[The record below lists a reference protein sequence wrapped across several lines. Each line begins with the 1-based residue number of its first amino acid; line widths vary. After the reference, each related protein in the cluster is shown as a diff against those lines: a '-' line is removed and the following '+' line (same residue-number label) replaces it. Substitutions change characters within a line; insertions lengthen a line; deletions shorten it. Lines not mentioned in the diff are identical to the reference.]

1 MKWAHKFPAHFFG
14 LVKAR
19 VREKNVTSEV
29 ESCSWATRT
38 RGNLFPVVLIFHLAI
53 HAAVSPGFHL
63 CLLHFLAYDVYVKFY
78 VHPSGSYKQNC
89 KAQLAGEGSVGGPS
103 EERHLGIG
111 EEKRGSHP
119 GAQQR
124 QKRYATMT
132 AVDLFNHFI
141 GGVSK
146 FPKWR
151 KEADAIHHLRQSK
164 PLLIRSPGVQMNP
177 CTGLWDHRSLASGTQ
192 LKKQRPRNPRMKRS
206 RNWRMPRSSFQRQ
219 LRCLHFWLLMIF
231 RLWHGLFPTAFGKI
245 IRLIRW
251 LYHEE
256 IQAFPPSCQ
265 ASGKV
270 SEAEALR
277 DSASHTFSLACHTSI
292 FLIEQLE

>member
-1 MKWAHKFPAHFFG
+1 MKWAHEFATHFLG
-14 LVKAR
+14 IVKAR

-29 ESCSWATRT
+29 ESCSWATRS
-38 RGNLFPVVLIFHLAI
+38 RGNLATYFQSCWSFTLQSMQQFHL
-53 HAAVSPGFHL
+53 VFR
-63 CLLHFLAYDVYVKFY
+63 CVYYIFWPMMFTLNSMFILVTPLNKTAKPNLQVKE
-78 VHPSGSYKQNC
+78 VLVVQAK
-89 KAQLAGEGSVGGPS
+89 KDTS
-103 EERHLGIG
+103 ELVKKK
-111 EEKRGSHP
+111 EEVTQVRNRGKKGTLQWQP
-119 GAQQR
+119 
-124 QKRYATMT
+124 
-132 AVDLFNHFI
+132 

-151 KEADAIHHLRQSK
+151 QEADAIHHLRQSK

-177 CTGLWDHRSLASGTQ
+177 CTGMWDHRSLASGTQ
-192 LKKQRPRNPRMKRS
+192 PKKQRPRNPRMKRS
-206 RNWRMPRSSFQRQ
+206 RNWRMPRSSFQRHL

-231 RLWHGLFPTAFGKI
+231 RLWHGLFPTTFGKI

-265 ASGKV
+265 AGGKV
-270 SEAEALR
+270 SEAEAPR
-277 DSASHTFSLACHTSI
+277 DSASHTFSLARDTSI